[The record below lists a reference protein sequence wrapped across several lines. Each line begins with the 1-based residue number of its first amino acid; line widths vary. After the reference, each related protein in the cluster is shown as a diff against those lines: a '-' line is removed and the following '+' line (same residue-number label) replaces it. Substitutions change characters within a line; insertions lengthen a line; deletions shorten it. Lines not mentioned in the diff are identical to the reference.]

1 MLTQCLLLT
10 PLAGQSC
17 CFSSK
22 DLFLVI
28 GQYLVAGLT
37 FLWGFL
43 STRFFF
49 IFHRLWLEVVG
60 LDLLIR
66 PSHPPSG
73 ETLMILAIAP
83 SSGLSS
89 YFMTNT
95 CKSRLPCRVLSLHD
109 SSYWWL
115 TSQPCSV
122 HFQRWIWY
130 KKKTQNKRT
139 TPTVSLLFVVM
150 LSHFSAAVILS

>member
-43 STRFFF
+43 STWFFYFPLIVTWGCWSWSTHSTLTSSIWWNIDDLSHSAIIRFKLLLYDKYLQKQTSLQSSVTAWQLVLMTD
-49 IFHRLWLEVVG
+49 IAALQCALSEVDLIQETTKTNEPPPRFHCCLWL
-60 LDLLIR
+60 R
-66 PSHPPSG
+66 
-73 ETLMILAIAP
+73 
-83 SSGLSS
+83 
-89 YFMTNT
+89 
-95 CKSRLPCRVLSLHD
+95 
-109 SSYWWL
+109 
-115 TSQPCSV
+115 
-122 HFQRWIWY
+122 
-130 KKKTQNKRT
+130 
-139 TPTVSLLFVVM
+139 
-150 LSHFSAAVILS
+150 